1 MTIYYLDSSAVVK
14 RYVAESGSEAIRAIC
29 ADAENALFLSELTLV
44 EVSSAFAR
52 RAKGG
57 GISDAERQSYLDLF
71 IGDCARDY
79 ALIPADRRA
88 IDRAVNLAQAHAL
101 RGYDALQL
109 GCALVA
115 SELLTASGVD
125 PVQFVSADDD
135 LLAAA
140 AAEGLDV
147 AVPNALRPLLG

>member
-1 MTIYYLDSSAVVK
+1 MTVYYLDSSAVVK

-29 ADAENALFLSELTLV
+29 ADAENALFLSELALV

-57 GISDAERQSYLDLF
+57 GISDAERRSYVDLF
-71 IGDCARDY
+71 VGDCARDY

-88 IDRAVNLAQAHAL
+88 IDRAVALTQAHAL

-109 GCALVA
+109 ACALVA
-115 SELLTASGVD
+115 SDLLRAAGVE
-125 PVQFVSADDD
+125 PVQFLSADDE

-140 AAEGLDV
+140 GTEGLAV
-147 AVPNALRPLLG
+147 ANPNWEG

>member
-1 MTIYYLDSSAVVK
+1 MAIYYLDSSAVVK

-29 ADAENALFLSELTLV
+29 TEAENALFLSELALV

-52 RAKGG
+52 HAKGG
-57 GISDAERQSYLDLF
+57 GISDAERRSYLDLF

-88 IDRAVNLAQAHAL
+88 IDRAVTLTQAHAL

-109 GCALVA
+109 ACALVA
-115 SELLTASGVD
+115 GDLLRAAGVY
-125 PVQFVSADDD
+125 PVRFVSADDE

-140 AAEGLDV
+140 AIEGLAV
-147 AVPNALRPLLG
+147 ANPNALH

>member
-14 RYVAESGSEAIRAIC
+14 RYVAEIGSEAIRAIC
-29 ADAENALFLSELTLV
+29 TSAENTLFLSELTLV

-57 GISDAERQSYLDLF
+57 GISDEDRQSYLDLF

-88 IDRAVNLAQAHAL
+88 IDRAVGLAQAHAL

-109 GCALVA
+109 ACALLA
-115 SELLTASGVD
+115 SDLLTAAGVG
-125 PVQFVSADDD
+125 PVRFLSADDE
-135 LLAAA
+135 LLDAA
-140 AAEGLDV
+140 AAEGLDG
-147 AVPNALRPLLG
+147 ADPNVSP

>member
-14 RYVAESGSEAIRAIC
+14 RYAAEAGSEAIRAIC
-29 ADAENALFLSELTLV
+29 TDAKNALFLSKLSLV

-52 RAKGG
+52 RARGG
-57 GISDAERQSYLDLF
+57 GISDEDRQSYLDLF

-88 IDRAVNLAQAHAL
+88 INRAVGLAQAYAL

-109 GCALVA
+109 ACALVA
-115 SELLTASGVD
+115 GDLLRAAGAE
-125 PVQFVSADDD
+125 PVQYLSADDE

-140 AAEGLDV
+140 AAEGLTV
-147 AVPNALRPLLG
+147 ANPSALH

>member
-14 RYVAESGSEAIRAIC
+14 RYVAEAGSEAIRAIC
-29 ADAENALFLSELTLV
+29 TDAENTLFLSELTLV

-57 GISDAERQSYLDLF
+57 GISDEERQSFLDLF
-71 IGDCARDY
+71 IGDCAHDY

-88 IDRAVNLAQAHAL
+88 IERAVGLTQAHAL

-109 GCALVA
+109 ACALVA
-115 SELLTASGVD
+115 SDLLRVAGVD
-125 PVQFVSADDD
+125 TVQFVSADDD

-140 AAEGLDV
+140 AAEGL
-147 AVPNALRPLLG
+147 AATNPNALH

>member
-1 MTIYYLDSSAVVK
+1 MAIYYLDSSAVVK
-14 RYVAESGSEAIRAIC
+14 RYVAEAGSEAIRAIC
-29 ADAENALFLSELTLV
+29 TDPRNALFLSELALV

-57 GISDAERQSYLDLF
+57 GISDADRKSYLDLF

-88 IDRAVNLAQAHAL
+88 IDRAVALTQAHAL

-109 GCALVA
+109 ACALVA
-115 SELLTASGVD
+115 SDLLRAAGVA
-125 PVQFVSADDD
+125 PVQFLSADDE

-140 AAEGLDV
+140 AKEGLAV
-147 AVPNALRPLLG
+147 ANPNNPH